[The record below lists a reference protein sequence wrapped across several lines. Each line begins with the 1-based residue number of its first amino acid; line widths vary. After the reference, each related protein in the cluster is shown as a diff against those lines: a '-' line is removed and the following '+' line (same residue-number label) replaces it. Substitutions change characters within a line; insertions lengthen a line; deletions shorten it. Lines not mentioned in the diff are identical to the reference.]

1 MKLELFG
8 FIEDTLMYFEKN
20 HKSYEYAEKKILE
33 TYSELYP
40 SQNSEVIHLHTRIK
54 NKDSLKEKLIRN
66 HFYLDYKTPEEAI
79 LNLHDLI
86 GITIECRFIR
96 NETEM
101 YQTLFTH
108 FEKQGNSE
116 YAICKEDPALFLN
129 LTQPQPQ
136 LQRNGF
142 TIYRLDGYYQYED
155 ERINYEL
162 QIKSLVHNFWS
173 NIEHEVV
180 YKNPDFV
187 MYDLFNK
194 EMLGAI
200 RDNLDVVDRQLEIMY
215 NEISNQS
222 KHAQIGMDEKGFKT
236 FVARSINELV
246 NRKMKDS
253 VGFATDFKKCSAI
266 LAQYIYIRD
275 FVNGEHNQST
285 MIEYLEL
292 LNYLNE
298 SEIDFKQKI
307 ELTKPY
313 HSNDP
318 FCDKLGQYFMKE
330 FNHNFLWHVFFCMLF
345 EIRPGDN
352 DEDFSDFIDVIRILI
367 IQPGWYGDTFM
378 KMSIQEGDAARDLL
392 EEVLADA
399 MVDSDTIEIVH
410 EDMLYEC
417 MLKFRHKVNEYDM
430 KYDSYDEFMKDKD
443 YIVSSL
449 YHDIY
454 TIFH

>member
-1 MKLELFG
+1 MKLELFD
-8 FIEDTLMYFEKN
+8 FIEDTLAYFEKKN
-20 HKSYEYAEKKILE
+20 PSYEYAEGRILDTYKK
-33 TYSELYP
+33 LYP
-40 SQNSEVIHLHTRIK
+40 IEKNDVIHLHTRIK
-54 NKDSLKEKLIRN
+54 GKDSLKEKLIRN
-66 HFYLDYKTPEEAI
+66 HFYLDYETPKEAI
-79 LNLHDLI
+79 DNLHDLI
-86 GITIECRFIR
+86 GITVECRFIR

-101 YQTLFTH
+101 YQSLFSH
-108 FEKQGNSE
+108 FTKQVEE
-116 YAICKEDPALFLN
+116 YAVCNEDPNLFLN
-129 LTQPQPQ
+129 LSQPQPQ

-142 TIYRLDGYYQYED
+142 TIYRLDGYYLFND

-162 QIKSLVHNFWS
+162 QIKSLVHHFWS

-187 MYDLFNK
+187 MYDTFNK

-222 KHAQIGMDEKGFKT
+222 KQAQIGMDEKGFKT
-236 FVARSINELV
+236 FAARSINELV

-275 FVNGEHNQST
+275 FVNGEHNQVT

-292 LNYLNE
+292 LNYLND

-307 ELTKPY
+307 QLNKPY
-313 HSNDP
+313 QSDDP
-318 FCDKLGQYFMKE
+318 FCNILGQYFMKE
-330 FNHNFLWHVFFCMLF
+330 FNHDFLWHVFFYMLF

-352 DEDFSDFIDVIRILI
+352 DEDFKDFVEIIRILI
-367 IQPGWYGDTFM
+367 IQPGWYSDTFM
-378 KMSIQEGDAARDLL
+378 KMSIQEGDEIRDLL
-392 EEVLADA
+392 EETLAQA
-399 MVDSDTIEIVH
+399 LVDSNTIEIVH

-417 MLKFRHKVNEYDM
+417 MLRFRHKVNEIDM
-430 KYDSYDEFMKDKD
+430 KFDSYEEVMNEKDF
-443 YIVSSL
+443 IVSTL